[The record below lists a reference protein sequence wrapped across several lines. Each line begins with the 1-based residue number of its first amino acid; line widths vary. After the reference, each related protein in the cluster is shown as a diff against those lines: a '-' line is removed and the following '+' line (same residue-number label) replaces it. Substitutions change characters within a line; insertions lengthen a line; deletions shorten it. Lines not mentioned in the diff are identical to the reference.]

1 MKRNE
6 MIYKLIGHVADVTN
20 QMVKFN
26 EDEADLLLTFIE
38 QSGMKPPTLSSDKCQ
53 KLMQI
58 YIDPSF
64 NMWDE
69 TYEKTMATTKRR
81 T

>member
-1 MKRNE
+1 MKRSE
-6 MIYKLIGHVADVTN
+6 MVYKIIGHVRDVTN
-20 QMVKFN
+20 QMVRLN

-53 KLMQI
+53 ELMKI

-64 NMWDE
+64 NMWDHD
-69 TYEKTMATTKRR
+69 YEKMIGSRTK
-81 T
+81 